1 MKRKLAHFR
10 WHTIGPTMK
19 RIFHLV
25 YVRWLFH
32 EIWVNFISQLKWKAT
47 GFVLS
52 FCRTE
57 DSASSIS
64 YPVCAWKMVCRAGD
78 FSSQFIAVQSGN
90 RSFHLTLAFVFPSM
104 KIVHTMTNLMHCP
117 CASWNIPNKTTVNQL
132 LGGRKRGRYW
142 GSQKTK
148 VCFNTLWHFPSR
160 S

>member
-1 MKRKLAHFR
+1 MAHH
-10 WHTIGPTMK
+10 WAH
-19 RIFHLV
+19 
-25 YVRWLFH
+25 H
-32 EIWVNFISQLKWKAT
+32 EKNF
-47 GFVLS
+47 S
-52 FCRTE
+52 FGLCPMTVPWNLGE
-57 DSASSIS
+57 FYLSASMKGHWFCSFLLS
-64 YPVCAWKMVCRAGD
+64 YRRLCFSYKLSSVCLKKIKMVCRAGD